1 MDAMAV
7 TAFLRE
13 AKSVDLSA
21 PRAAELALVPAA
33 QVRALV
39 AQHPVAPD
47 EVLRQLALDPSDQV
61 LLAVLENSNTP
72 DDAVALMVERQLELS
87 RCAVRKREVG
97 IAATPDNKFDV
108 LRGQFLGG
116 TTREPAKSEAP
127 TVRVAG
133 PRVLAA
139 ILRRLEELP
148 EEFLR
153 NCLAGDDDE
162 VVALV
167 HHRIACMTE
176 VEPDLHE
183 QVKLR
188 ILRSD
193 RIPDSELLNLARDVS
208 SDVRVAVAGVAPLP
222 EPVVELLVRDSC
234 DAVRMAV
241 AQRRLPDSELL
252 NLARDVSSD
261 VRVAVAGVAP
271 LPEPVVE
278 LLVRDSCDA
287 VRMAVAQ
294 RRLLSPMVIRT
305 LLSDEKP
312 DIQHAMVRAL
322 LQESSRTKSLFSPQ
336 ESRQERVAHYL
347 NEQSTTRE
355 IHAFSRE
362 KSCHPKIASIPLS
375 RIDPPTL
382 RLLINPPG
390 APSRKAI
397 DRLIG
402 QLETGA
408 TINPDQVAAL
418 MSTRDERLSGTIIT
432 TLGRPAIKAVFD
444 LEFKDQL
451 YWVPA
456 LLAASREGGVLSL
469 TDAEK
474 IRLQEF
480 AQGLGFDPGSS
491 TGTTEGRTRLRIP
504 RQDLPTPEESASVRL
519 EVFGTRAEDRVA
531 TAQSDRLSNDDMR
544 SLALD
549 ATWFV
554 REALAAR
561 HDLPDDVVERLSHD
575 VSSHVRLVV
584 ASNPQIRP
592 EEVPILAS
600 DGSKEVL
607 RALAGR
613 DDLPD
618 QVALDLIAQDDPQ
631 SICALIRNP
640 HTSQSVLSGAVQHE
654 LARRSPRP
662 PRVTVMSAV
671 RESPRFEA
679 LSRAIRDA
687 YTAGLDSNQKTH

>member
-1 MDAMAV
+1 MGEVVDALVHVRSALAASHFSAQEYGAGSTINRRPRQFQWRQYHITMDAMAV

-193 RIPDSELLNLARDVS
+193 RI
-208 SDVRVAVAGVAPLP
+208 
-222 EPVVELLVRDSC
+222 
-234 DAVRMAV
+234 
-241 AQRRLPDSELL
+241 PDSELL

>member
-193 RIPDSELLNLARDVS
+193 RI
-208 SDVRVAVAGVAPLP
+208 
-222 EPVVELLVRDSC
+222 
-234 DAVRMAV
+234 
-241 AQRRLPDSELL
+241 PDSELL

>member
-1 MDAMAV
+1 
-7 TAFLRE
+7 
-13 AKSVDLSA
+13 
-21 PRAAELALVPAA
+21 
-33 QVRALV
+33 
-39 AQHPVAPD
+39 
-47 EVLRQLALDPSDQV
+47 
-61 LLAVLENSNTP
+61 
-72 DDAVALMVERQLELS
+72 
-87 RCAVRKREVG
+87 
-97 IAATPDNKFDV
+97 
-108 LRGQFLGG
+108 
-116 TTREPAKSEAP
+116 
-127 TVRVAG
+127 
-133 PRVLAA
+133 
-139 ILRRLEELP
+139 
-148 EEFLR
+148 
-153 NCLAGDDDE
+153 
-162 VVALV
+162 
-167 HHRIACMTE
+167 MTE

-193 RIPDSELLNLARDVS
+193 RI
-208 SDVRVAVAGVAPLP
+208 
-222 EPVVELLVRDSC
+222 
-234 DAVRMAV
+234 
-241 AQRRLPDSELL
+241 PDSELL